1 MQGHSQGKGGSLG
14 ACTPPGIKVPT
25 VMVPKFTIF
34 VDFPYLLIT
43 ILILPDLCSVVEKK
57 ISTL

>member
-1 MQGHSQGKGGSLG
+1 MQGHSQGKGGSLD

-34 VDFPYLLIT
+34 VDFP
-43 ILILPDLCSVVEKK
+43 
-57 ISTL
+57 